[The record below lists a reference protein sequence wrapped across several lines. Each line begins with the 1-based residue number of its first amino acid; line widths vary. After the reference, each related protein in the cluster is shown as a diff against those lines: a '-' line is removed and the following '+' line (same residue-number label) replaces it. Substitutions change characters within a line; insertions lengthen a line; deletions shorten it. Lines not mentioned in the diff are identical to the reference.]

1 MKTTALSII
10 ALVLSY
16 AAVSQAQDELRWERK
31 SAALRSE
38 NKKTTN
44 HREDPPA
51 VKAAPMESVVL
62 PELIVS
68 VNKKKTYV
76 PLHKKVYVCGEPHSM
91 NMGPVDK
98 KVRDCEWK

>member
-1 MKTTALSII
+1 
-10 ALVLSY
+10 
-16 AAVSQAQDELRWERK
+16 
-31 SAALRSE
+31 
-38 NKKTTN
+38 
-44 HREDPPA
+44 
-51 VKAAPMESVVL
+51 VKAQAMTSTVL